1 MQEHRHLFSGIKA
14 QRLGRIFTGEASLA
28 CFGPNATMAVR
39 DRRFWCFPLVLEVKR
54 VEKHVCGGKLRLQVL
69 RHFPRLG

>member
-1 MQEHRHLFSGIKA
+1 MQEHRHLYSGIKA
-14 QRLGRIFTGEASLA
+14 QRLGDGEASLRIFTGEASLA

-54 VEKHVCGGKLRLQVL
+54 VEKHVCGKKLRLQVL
-69 RHFPRLG
+69 